1 MWAFLADVFT
11 PLPGSGYWDMLT
23 LPEVVIKSGD
33 KADAFPLNEYWL
45 DIVKLSDV
53 ERGTH
58 EFKEAFR

>member
-1 MWAFLADVFT
+1 
-11 PLPGSGYWDMLT
+11 MLT